1 MHRRTARLVVAS
13 SLLTIGLV
21 ITAAAPVAAADF
33 PAKDARY
40 HTYNEMVAV
49 LDQAVADHPDIVD
62 KFSLGKTYKGREV
75 WAAKVSDNVGDDE
88 PEPEVLFD
96 GLHHA
101 REHLSAEQAIAIL
114 RWLTDGYGTDA
125 RITDIVDGREI
136 FIVFMVNPDGGQ
148 YDLTG
153 SPYRAWR
160 KNRQPNPGP
169 SVGTDLNRNYDYRWA
184 CCGGSSGTRSSSTY
198 RGPRP
203 FSAPE
208 TRAIRNF
215 INSRVIGGRQQIRTA
230 ITFHTAGEQVLWP
243 YGYTRKDVPK
253 DMTVDDQAA
262 LAGMGRK
269 MARMNGYRAMQSSSL
284 YVTDGDEID
293 WAYGRHRIFMYTFE
307 LYPSHAKVSSTKRF
321 YPADELIARETDRN
335 REPILYLIERAS
347 CPYSIIG
354 KSWSHCGPML
364 DDFEIY
370 RGWIRDPLGTDT
382 ATDGGWQRANPAS
395 TAKQRG
401 SVPSGSKALVTGAA
415 AGSSANAN
423 DIDGGE
429 TTIRS
434 ARVSLPDP
442 TGQLTFKY
450 YLAHGSS
457 STAADYF
464 QAFVEETDGTRT
476 LIHEER
482 GAANA
487 DDAAWRSVAVS
498 MAPWAGEDVRIVFAA
513 ADMGGASLV
522 EAAVDDVR
530 ITRP

>member
-1 MHRRTARLVVAS
+1 
-13 SLLTIGLV
+13 
-21 ITAAAPVAAADF
+21 
-33 PAKDARY
+33 
-40 HTYNEMVAV
+40 
-49 LDQAVADHPDIVD
+49 
-62 KFSLGKTYKGREV
+62 
-75 WAAKVSDNVGDDE
+75 
-88 PEPEVLFD
+88 
-96 GLHHA
+96 
-101 REHLSAEQAIAIL
+101 
-114 RWLTDGYGTDA
+114 
-125 RITDIVDGREI
+125 
-136 FIVFMVNPDGGQ
+136 
-148 YDLTG
+148 
-153 SPYRAWR
+153 
-160 KNRQPNPGP
+160 
-169 SVGTDLNRNYDYRWA
+169 
-184 CCGGSSGTRSSSTY
+184 
-198 RGPRP
+198 
-203 FSAPE
+203 
-208 TRAIRNF
+208 
-215 INSRVIGGRQQIRTA
+215 
-230 ITFHTAGEQVLWP
+230 
-243 YGYTRKDVPK
+243 
-253 DMTVDDQAA
+253 
-262 LAGMGRK
+262 
-269 MARMNGYRAMQSSSL
+269 
-284 YVTDGDEID
+284 
-293 WAYGRHRIFMYTFE
+293 MYTFE

-476 LIHEER
+476 LVHEER

-513 ADMGGASLV
+513 ADMGGTSLV
-522 EAAVDDVR
+522 EAAVDDIR